1 MIIGDLFAGVGGMSQ
16 GFRMAGDFS
25 VAFAVEFDK
34 DIASAYQKN
43 HPETDVY
50 PCDIRD
56 IDIKELHA
64 KHPHIDVIIGGPPC
78 QGFSQKGKRLSLD
91 DPRNFLFQQ
100 YVRFVEEFRPKYFV
114 LENVPGI
121 ITTSNGYFKDEIVAA
136 FNKLGYEVKYGVLKA
151 TDYGVP
157 QDRHRAVF
165 LGQLG
170 NIEIDLPEP
179 LNVRTT
185 IKDAIYDL
193 PYIASGEGEEVSKYD
208 KKATTPYQKELRG
221 KCKTLYNHVATKHN
235 ATALRRFLL
244 VKVERCYQKRKGQ
257 NLYTAEHTA
266 VCLKMMSQP
275 LLQLASTLHPQ
286 VASHILF

>member
-25 VAFAVEFDK
+25 VAFAVELDK

-56 IDIKELHA
+56 INIKELRT
-64 KHPHIDVIIGGPPC
+64 KHPIIDVIIGGPPC

-136 FNKLGYEVKYGVLKA
+136 FNKLGYEVKFGVQK
-151 TDYGVP
+151 P
-157 QDRHRAVF
+157 QILAFPKIGIELF
-165 LGQLG
+165 L
-170 NIEIDLPEP
+170 
-179 LNVRTT
+179 
-185 IKDAIYDL
+185 
-193 PYIASGEGEEVSKYD
+193 
-208 KKATTPYQKELRG
+208 
-221 KCKTLYNHVATKHN
+221 
-235 ATALRRFLL
+235 
-244 VKVERCYQKRKGQ
+244 
-257 NLYTAEHTA
+257 
-266 VCLKMMSQP
+266 
-275 LLQLASTLHPQ
+275 
-286 VASHILF
+286 

>member
-170 NIEIDLPEP
+170 NIEIDLPE
-179 LNVRTT
+179 
-185 IKDAIYDL
+185 
-193 PYIASGEGEEVSKYD
+193 AS
-208 KKATTPYQKELRG
+208 
-221 KCKTLYNHVATKHN
+221 
-235 ATALRRFLL
+235 
-244 VKVERCYQKRKGQ
+244 
-257 NLYTAEHTA
+257 
-266 VCLKMMSQP
+266 
-275 LLQLASTLHPQ
+275 
-286 VASHILF
+286 